1 MVKYYKMMQT
11 GEFIPTERQL
21 GVMLDSGFKFPSTVL
36 VAPPRKP
43 RDGSGH
49 ELPLDII
56 ATEHGCYFI
65 DNPNAT
71 SK

>member
-1 MVKYYKMMQT
+1 MSKYYKMMQT

-21 GVMLDSGFKFPSTVL
+21 RVMLDCGLKFPSTVL

-56 ATEHGCYFI
+56 ATTHGCYFI
-65 DNPNAT
+65 NNPSADSN
-71 SK
+71 